1 MTKQTERNGEQV
13 MEQKPEVTVSQ
24 NSPKQVV
31 FRSKDVELVLA
42 FKAGYMDKSHGQST
56 YVPSEIES
64 FEEYFLRIDDTPQN
78 GARIERVR
86 EHDSNGISFR
96 EVPDFNDREDL
107 PPIDELEVMSIKELK
122 DLCGKRKVEVS
133 EDASKESIMLALI
146 KKQ

>member
-56 YVPSEIES
+56 YVPSEVES
-64 FEEYFLRIDDTPQN
+64 FEEYFLRIDETPGN
-78 GARIERVR
+78 RERIERVR
-86 EHDSNGISFR
+86 KHDSNGISFR

-133 EDASKESIMLALI
+133 EDASKEAIMLALI

>member
-13 MEQKPEVTVSQ
+13 MEQKPEVPVSQ

-31 FRSKDVELVLA
+31 FRSKDSALVLA
-42 FKAGYMDKSHGQST
+42 FKAGYMDKSHGQSN

-64 FEEYFLRIDDTPQN
+64 FEEYFLRIDEIPAN
-78 GARIERVR
+78 KERIERLR
-86 EHDSNGISFR
+86 THGSHGISFR

-133 EDASKESIMLALI
+133 EDASKEAIMLTLI

>member
-56 YVPSEIES
+56 YVPSEVES
-64 FEEYFLRIDDTPQN
+64 FEEYFLRIDDIPEN
-78 GARIERVR
+78 SKRIERVR
-86 EHDSNGISFR
+86 KHDSNGISFR
-96 EVPDFNDREDL
+96 EVPDFNDCEDL

-133 EDASKESIMLALI
+133 EDASKEAIMLALI